1 MRSTAHINHHPI
13 IYHKETIMALM
24 YLHLR
29 PSSRQDQPFDDMDDD
44 FIMAVDTG
52 GKSAPLSLPHD
63 GGTLD
68 DTIMDTY
75 NRLGLA

>member
-1 MRSTAHINHHPI
+1 MS
-13 IYHKETIMALM
+13 LM

-44 FIMAVDTG
+44 AILMEFDAQH
-52 GKSAPLSLPHD
+52 SLAPHTDQDLGD
-63 GGTLD
+63 A
-68 DTIMDTY
+68 IMDAY